1 MISIITVN
9 FKTRAYAERL
19 CASIA
24 RVSPRVPFE
33 MFLVENGSG
42 DDLSHLPAMYPW
54 LRVIESATNLGFA
67 GGCNLALQETKEDY
81 VLLLN
86 PDVELTEDAISG
98 IVERMDQDQDVG
110 IGGISLKN
118 ADGTQQECVWKFPG
132 ILDQLQVLLK
142 LPHVFKH
149 LRAYAA
155 WKMRGFDYGKTQ
167 GVDQVMGAFF
177 CIRREVLEAI
187 GLFDDGF
194 FLWYEEVDFA
204 RRAARAGWKS
214 RYYAD
219 LSAQHY
225 GGSSFE
231 KVSTWEKQTRVRRS
245 LRRYMKKHKG
255 ITAWLL
261 FTVLDPFFVFMG
273 FLASIIKPS

>member
-1 MISIITVN
+1 MISFITVN
-9 FKTRAYAERL
+9 YKTRVYVERL

-24 RVSPRVPFE
+24 RISPHVPFE

-42 DDLSHLPAMYPW
+42 DDLSHLPPQYPW
-54 LRVIESATNLGFA
+54 LTLIKSDVNLGFA
-67 GGCNLALQETKEDY
+67 GGCNLAFPKAKGEY

-98 IVERMDQDQDVG
+98 IVERMNRDSDVG

-118 ADGTQQECVWKFPG
+118 QDGSQQECVWKFPG
-132 ILDQLQVLLK
+132 VLDQLQVLFK
-142 LPHVFKH
+142 LPHVFKR
-149 LRAYAA
+149 LRAYSA

-167 GVDQVMGAFF
+167 DVDQVMGAFF
-177 CIRREVLEAI
+177 CIRREVLDQI

-204 RRAARAGWKS
+204 RRAANAGWKS

-231 KVSTWEKQTRVRRS
+231 KVSTWKKQARIRRS
-245 LRRYMKKHKG
+245 LRYYMKKHKG
-255 ITAWLL
+255 FGAWFL
-261 FTVLDPFFVFMG
+261 FTLLDPLFVCMG